1 MKKIYYK
8 GNLLTLEEE
17 KIKLKGN
24 KITAVRIKENDAVV
38 ILPIFNNRIVIEKQ
52 YRPPIKKFIYELPA
66 GHIKGNETPI
76 MAAKRELLEET
87 GFFAKRL
94 RFMFKA
100 YPQPGTTTSM
110 HFFYYAECSKRGEAR
125 PEADEDIKIKLMR
138 IDKALKMV
146 RAHLIID
153 TKTIAALLYYA
164 IFK

>member
-76 MAAKRELLEET
+76 MAAKR
-87 GFFAKRL
+87 
-94 RFMFKA
+94 
-100 YPQPGTTTSM
+100 
-110 HFFYYAECSKRGEAR
+110 
-125 PEADEDIKIKLMR
+125 
-138 IDKALKMV
+138 
-146 RAHLIID
+146 
-153 TKTIAALLYYA
+153 
-164 IFK
+164 